1 MSSPDITENDSASHI
16 SGAEGMA
23 PASSPDT
30 PDPRHLRAPLT
41 HCPAED
47 RESERALVEISG
59 PESLPAGWANQGT
72 AGYPPQYTV
81 SDKNVDVV
89 DVVTCTLRFV

>member
-1 MSSPDITENDSASHI
+1 MSSPDISENDSAIHTP
-16 SGAEGMA
+16 GAEDMA
-23 PASSPDT
+23 RASSPDA

-41 HCPAED
+41 HSPAED

-72 AGYPPQYTV
+72 AGYPPPQVYAEHALQ
-81 SDKNVDVV
+81 N
-89 DVVTCTLRFV
+89 LL

>member
-1 MSSPDITENDSASHI
+1 MSSPDTTENDNASHI
-16 SGAEGMA
+16 SGAEDMA
-23 PASSPDT
+23 HANSPDT

-41 HCPAED
+41 HSPAED

-72 AGYPPQYTV
+72 AGYPPQLAPERKGHGFGV
-81 SDKNVDVV
+81 NGED
-89 DVVTCTLRFV
+89 